1 VGVAETWMDA
11 RWNDVDGEARRDE
24 TDEGGRP
31 ARVLLEEVAAFVCGN
46 GEGGAMR
53 NGEPGLDG

>member
-1 VGVAETWMDA
+1 MDA